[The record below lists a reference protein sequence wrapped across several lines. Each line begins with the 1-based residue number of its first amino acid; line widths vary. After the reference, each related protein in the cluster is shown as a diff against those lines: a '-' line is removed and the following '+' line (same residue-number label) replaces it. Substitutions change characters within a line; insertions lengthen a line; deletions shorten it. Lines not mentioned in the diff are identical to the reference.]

1 MDTGEE
7 ALKRIEIHQAEC
19 EILRKSIDD
28 RLDRIE
34 KRLDDGGGQFKR
46 LERMILGNSLLIVGV
61 LKGAEY
67 LS

>member
-1 MDTGEE
+1 MDTAQE

-19 EILRKSIDD
+19 EVLRKSIDD

-46 LERMILGNSLLIVGV
+46 LERMIWGNTVLVVSLL
-61 LKGAEY
+61 KGLEY
-67 LS
+67 LG

>member
-1 MDTGEE
+1 MTPAEE

-34 KRLDDGGGQFKR
+34 KRLDDGGLHFKR
-46 LERMILGNSLLIVGV
+46 LERMILANSLLIVGV

-67 LS
+67 LA

>member
-1 MDTGEE
+1 MNTAEE
-7 ALKRIEIHQAEC
+7 ALKQIEIHQAEC

-34 KRLDDGGGQFKR
+34 KRLDNGGDRFNRIER
-46 LERMILGNSLLIVGV
+46 LIFGNSILIVGV
-61 LKGAEY
+61 LKGVEY

>member
-1 MDTGEE
+1 MNTAEE
-7 ALKRIEIHQAEC
+7 ALKQIEIHQAEC

-34 KRLDDGGGQFKR
+34 KRLDDGGDQFKR
-46 LERMILGNSLLIVGV
+46 LERMIFGNSLLIVGV

-67 LS
+67 LL

>member
-1 MDTGEE
+1 MTPAEE

-34 KRLDDGGGQFKR
+34 KRLDDGGSQFKR

-67 LS
+67 LA

>member
-1 MDTGEE
+1 MTPAEE
-7 ALKRIEIHQAEC
+7 ALKRIDIHQAEC

-34 KRLDDGGGQFKR
+34 KRLDDGGDQFKR
-46 LERMILGNSLLIVGV
+46 LERMIFGNSLLIVGA

-67 LS
+67 LL

>member
-1 MDTGEE
+1 MDTAEE

-67 LS
+67 FQ

>member
-1 MDTGEE
+1 MTPAEE
-7 ALKRIEIHQAEC
+7 ALKRIDIHQAEC

-34 KRLDDGGGQFKR
+34 KRLDDGGIQFKR
-46 LERMILGNSLLIVGV
+46 LERMIFGNSLLIVGV

-67 LS
+67 LL